1 MWSNY
6 TSTTFER
13 CAEAVQGE
21 TAAYGNTLRK
31 ARTTFRTCLKNGLQ
45 HDATDVLLLL
55 LLPST
60 NHGWKSSKFNSI
72 LDSSGGV
79 AAYRL
84 ALNGGASTVL
94 LLEAASPTR

>member
-1 MWSNY
+1 M
-6 TSTTFER
+6 
-13 CAEAVQGE
+13 
-21 TAAYGNTLRK
+21 
-31 ARTTFRTCLKNGLQ
+31 FRTCLKNGLQ
-45 HDATDVLLLL
+45 HDATDGLL
-55 LLPST
+55 LLPCLLMSLIT
-60 NHGWKSSKFNSI
+60 NNQGLKSSKLNSI